1 MTVYS
6 TENIINCRDL
16 GGYACKGG
24 VTAPGRAIRCGIPKD
39 PTENDIRILKE
50 AGVKTVIDLRGVQ
63 EARNMP
69 SLFADGSIFDYHHVT
84 LLEANPALTS
94 LDLPVWRM
102 YMISLEEHGDGY
114 AKALRIIM
122 NLDEPFLFHC
132 FLGKDRTGLLSAIL
146 LSCAGVSREDILRNY
161 ECSFD
166 LFKPFV
172 EREIAMKT
180 GLIWEQDISRL
191 MSDRENLGRALDCV
205 DEKYGGISGYLGYI
219 GFNDEEIDKIG
230 KKLL

>member
-1 MTVYS
+1 MTVYK
-6 TENIINCRDL
+6 TQNIINCRDL
-16 GGYACKGG
+16 GGYACPGG
-24 VTAPGRAIRCGIPKD
+24 VTADGKAIRCGIPKD
-39 PTENDIRILKE
+39 PTEDDIRILKE
-50 AGVKTVIDLRGVQ
+50 AGVRSVIDLRGVQ
-63 EARNMP
+63 EAENMP
-69 SLFADGSIFDYHHVT
+69 SLFADGSIFDYYHVT
-84 LLEANPALTS
+84 LLEANPSLTS

-102 YMISLEEHGDGY
+102 YRISLEEHGDGY
-114 AKALRIIM
+114 AKVLRIIM
-122 NLDEPFLFHC
+122 SLDEPFLFHC

-166 LFKPFV
+166 LLRPFV

-191 MSDRENLGRALDCV
+191 MSDRENLDRVLDYLG
-205 DEKYGGISGYLGYI
+205 EKYGGIHGYLKYI
-219 GFNDEEIDKIG
+219 GFNDEEMDKIG